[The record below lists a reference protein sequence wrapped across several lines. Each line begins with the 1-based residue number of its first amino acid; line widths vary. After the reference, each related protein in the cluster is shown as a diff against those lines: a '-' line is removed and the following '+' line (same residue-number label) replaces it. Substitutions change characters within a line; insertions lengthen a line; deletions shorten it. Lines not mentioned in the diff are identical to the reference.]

1 MVASDAMS
9 PLTMRRNLGAARHA
23 YGLAGQ
29 SEDAARQL
37 SQAAHSVMSSEP
49 KGALASAGWTEGG
62 HNEETTHLG
71 AKLMLRGGVEGLMAS
86 LSVLALAHGAGWP
99 PAFSVPVS
107 LVLTGCWAV
116 CAACREGLDSV
127 TYSAHYARERSREA
141 WELAN
146 FPEGEVAE
154 MVQLYTKKGLPEP
167 KARLVVEAM
176 APSTEFFV
184 DLMML
189 EELQM
194 APPNPE
200 VSALQAAAKVG
211 SGVLVC
217 GGMLPLCYALFC
229 LGRPGPDSMAF
240 GLALGVA
247 MAGLAYLGSLRASIT
262 HQSSRQLMV
271 QTVALV
277 LPCCVLPHLA
287 GGYIASLALAL

>member
-9 PLTMRRNLGAARHA
+9 PLTMRRNLGDARRA

-141 WELAN
+141 WGEACTAPARPLAAR
-146 FPEGEVAE
+146 PPRHRPTCRPSRPVAS
-154 MVQLYTKKGLPEP
+154 
-167 KARLVVEAM
+167 
-176 APSTEFFV
+176 APSPGREPCTPCSPSR
-184 DLMML
+184 LPHS
-189 EELQM
+189 
-194 APPNPE
+194 APLSSCSLLACG
-200 VSALQAAAKVG
+200 SAL
-211 SGVLVC
+211 L
-217 GGMLPLCYALFC
+217 L
-229 LGRPGPDSMAF
+229 
-240 GLALGVA
+240 
-247 MAGLAYLGSLRASIT
+247 
-262 HQSSRQLMV
+262 
-271 QTVALV
+271 
-277 LPCCVLPHLA
+277 
-287 GGYIASLALAL
+287 

>member
-9 PLTMRRNLGAARHA
+9 PLTMRRNLGDARRA

-99 PAFSVPVS
+99 SAFSVPVS

-141 WELAN
+141 WELTN

-287 GGYIASLALAL
+287 GGYISSLAL

>member
-86 LSVLALAHGAGWP
+86 LSMLALAHGAGWP
-99 PAFSVPVS
+99 STFSVPVS

-141 WELAN
+141 W
-146 FPEGEVAE
+146 GEA
-154 MVQLYTKKGLPEP
+154 LHS
-167 KARLVVEAM
+167 ARPVCLTNPPTRSAP
-176 APSTEFFV
+176 APSPRRE
-184 DLMML
+184 
-189 EELQM
+189 
-194 APPNPE
+194 P
-200 VSALQAAAKVG
+200 
-211 SGVLVC
+211 
-217 GGMLPLCYALFC
+217 
-229 LGRPGPDSMAF
+229 
-240 GLALGVA
+240 
-247 MAGLAYLGSLRASIT
+247 
-262 HQSSRQLMV
+262 
-271 QTVALV
+271 
-277 LPCCVLPHLA
+277 
-287 GGYIASLALAL
+287 

>member
-1 MVASDAMS
+1 MTDALS
-9 PLTMRRNLGAARHA
+9 PLTMRRNLGDARRA
-23 YGLAGQ
+23 YGLAEQ
-29 SEDAARQL
+29 QNEDVARQL
-37 SQAAHSVMSSEP
+37 SQAAHSIVSSQP
-49 KGALASAGWTEGG
+49 KGALADAGWTEGG

-86 LSVLALAHGAGWP
+86 LSMLALAHGAGWP
-99 PAFSVPVS
+99 STFSVPVS

-176 APSTEFFV
+176 APCTEFFV

-194 APPNPE
+194 APPPE
-200 VSALQAAAKVG
+200 LSALQAAGKVG

-229 LGRPGPDSMAF
+229 LSRPGPAAF
-240 GLALGVA
+240 ALALGVA

-262 HQSSRQLMV
+262 HQDRRQLV
-271 QTVALV
+271 LQTVALV

-287 GGYIASLALAL
+287 GGYISSLAL

>member
-99 PAFSVPVS
+99 SAFSVPVS

-141 WELAN
+141 W
-146 FPEGEVAE
+146 GEA
-154 MVQLYTKKGLPEP
+154 
-167 KARLVVEAM
+167 
-176 APSTEFFV
+176 
-184 DLMML
+184 
-189 EELQM
+189 
-194 APPNPE
+194 
-200 VSALQAAAKVG
+200 
-211 SGVLVC
+211 
-217 GGMLPLCYALFC
+217 
-229 LGRPGPDSMAF
+229 
-240 GLALGVA
+240 
-247 MAGLAYLGSLRASIT
+247 
-262 HQSSRQLMV
+262 
-271 QTVALV
+271 
-277 LPCCVLPHLA
+277 
-287 GGYIASLALAL
+287 

>member
-1 MVASDAMS
+1 MADSDTM
-9 PLTMRRNLGAARHA
+9 TMRRNLGAARSA
-23 YGLAGQ
+23 YGLAGT
-29 SEDAARQL
+29 SEDAARKL
-37 SQAAHSVMSSEP
+37 SQAAHSVMTSEP

-99 PAFSVPVS
+99 SAFSVPVS
-107 LVLTGCWAV
+107 LVLTVCWAV
-116 CAACREGLDSV
+116 CAACREGLDFV

-200 VSALQAAAKVG
+200 VSALQAATKVG

-217 GGMLPLCYALFC
+217 GGMLPLCYALFG
-229 LGRPGPDSMAF
+229 LGQRGPGPDSVAF

-271 QTVALV
+271 QTGALV
-277 LPCCVLPHLA
+277 LPCCLLPHLA
-287 GGYIASLALAL
+287 GSYIASLALAS

>member
-1 MVASDAMS
+1 
-9 PLTMRRNLGAARHA
+9 MRRNLGDARRA

-141 WELAN
+141 W
-146 FPEGEVAE
+146 GEAC
-154 MVQLYTKKGLPEP
+154 TAPPRPPHPPAHPTTEP
-167 KARLVVEAM
+167 RAAPRARSAP
-176 APSTEFFV
+176 APSPDATRVRLAPPLASPTPPRFPPAHSSPR
-184 DLMML
+184 LSPPPL
-189 EELQM
+189 TPPSPHHPTP
-194 APPNPE
+194 PPNPHPTLH
-200 VSALQAAAKVG
+200 APPPPPRRRAGQLPRG
-211 SGVLVC
+211 R
-217 GGMLPLCYALFC
+217 GG
-229 LGRPGPDSMAF
+229 
-240 GLALGVA
+240 
-247 MAGLAYLGSLRASIT
+247 
-262 HQSSRQLMV
+262 
-271 QTVALV
+271 
-277 LPCCVLPHLA
+277 
-287 GGYIASLALAL
+287 

>member
-9 PLTMRRNLGAARHA
+9 PLTMRRNLGDARRA

-141 WELAN
+141 W
-146 FPEGEVAE
+146 GEAC
-154 MVQLYTKKGLPEP
+154 T
-167 KARLVVEAM
+167 
-176 APSTEFFV
+176 
-184 DLMML
+184 
-189 EELQM
+189 
-194 APPNPE
+194 APPRPPHPPATPHHRTTCRP
-200 VSALQAAAKVG
+200 SRPLR
-211 SGVLVC
+211 SGT
-217 GGMLPLCYALFC
+217 LP
-229 LGRPGPDSMAF
+229 
-240 GLALGVA
+240 
-247 MAGLAYLGSLRASIT
+247 
-262 HQSSRQLMV
+262 
-271 QTVALV
+271 
-277 LPCCVLPHLA
+277 
-287 GGYIASLALAL
+287 